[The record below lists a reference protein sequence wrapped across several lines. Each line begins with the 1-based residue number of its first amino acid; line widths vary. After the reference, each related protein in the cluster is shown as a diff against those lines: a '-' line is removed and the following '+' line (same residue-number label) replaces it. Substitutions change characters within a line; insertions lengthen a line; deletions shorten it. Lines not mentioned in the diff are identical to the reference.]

1 MLTVLSAGR
10 FSGKVTA
17 SVHLCISYLGSVPE
31 SGLHSFVNL
40 QENKH
45 FFFVFF
51 CTVRRK
57 DSAGFKPVSLRGAP
71 GEAKSPGES
80 PLC

>member
-10 FSGKVTA
+10 FSGKVSA

-40 QENKH
+40 QNKH
-45 FFFVFF
+45 FFFYFLFF
-51 CTVRRK
+51 FALLEGKTVQ
-57 DSAGFKPVSLRGAP
+57 VSSLF
-71 GEAKSPGES
+71 
-80 PLC
+80 L